1 METSVMYPEE
11 DAEKKS
17 TEGAADV
24 HVTQKEDLVSTKVS
38 NTEESPSRF
47 DRTRQMSSNFDMEAL
62 QNQKYTFAVHMAKI
76 EQMMKRELSWLKR
89 VVRKVGDVVMRCL
102 VAHRGFH
109 DVDDAVCRPIENTI
123 AAFTQAWAEG
133 VMYCECDVTVLN
145 DGNVV
150 LAHDANLTRL
160 RISSKNQGPNSRTTE
175 RGSGTLA
182 NMDFGDVLRQPLKNG
197 GNAPLLTNVLN
208 HAKALNGKL
217 VVELKSGSPGPDAVS
232 SALVKLFQNDIT
244 SLDSI
249 AVVMSFDIA
258 QLQAFRRHYDASL
271 PADRRPKVLLLTI
284 AKLSDPV
291 VDFEMLVEPD
301 AFANLREQIGD
312 LIDGVYMEWTPLL
325 LGQAK
330 ESFKALCSEMMVGV
344 WTYSGDEADNVN
356 VAQDLVDC
364 GAVFVN
370 SDLPYSFLAPPPE

>member
-1 METSVMYPEE
+1 MYSGD

-17 TEGAADV
+17 TEGAAEAEDQ
-24 HVTQKEDLVSTKVS
+24 VTTTVS
-38 NTEESPSRF
+38 NSAGNSPPRF
-47 DRTRQMSSNFDMEAL
+47 DRTRQMSSSFDFEAL
-62 QNQKYTFAVHMAKI
+62 QNQKYTFAAHMAKI

-89 VVRKVGDVVMRCL
+89 VMRKVGDGVMRCL

-133 VMYCECDVTVLN
+133 VIYCECDVTVLN

-160 RISSKNQGPNSRTTE
+160 RISSKNQGPNSRTTITSS
-175 RGSGTLA
+175 SGNLA

-232 SALVKLFQNDIT
+232 SALVKLFQNDTT
-244 SLDSI
+244 SLESI

-258 QLQAFRRHYDASL
+258 QLQAFRRNYDASL

-301 AFANLREQIGD
+301 TFANLREQIGD
-312 LIDGVYMEWTPLL
+312 LIDGVYVEWTPLL

-344 WTYSGDEADNVN
+344 WSYSGDEADNVN

-370 SDLPYSFLAPPPE
+370 SDLPYSFLTPPE